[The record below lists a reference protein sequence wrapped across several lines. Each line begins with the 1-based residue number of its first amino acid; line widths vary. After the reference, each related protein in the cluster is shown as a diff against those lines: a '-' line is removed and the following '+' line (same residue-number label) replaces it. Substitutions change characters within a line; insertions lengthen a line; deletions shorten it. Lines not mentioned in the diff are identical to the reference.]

1 MRKIENINVRGI
13 EQIISPVE
21 LKREQPLDEAA
32 AETVVEA
39 REVVKHIL
47 DGSDP
52 RLLVIVG
59 PCSIHDERMALEY
72 AGRLSKLAPQ
82 VKERLFVL
90 LRVFFRKT
98 AQDGRLERADQ
109 RSASGRHI

>member
-1 MRKIENINVRGI
+1 MRPIENINVRGI
-13 EQIISPVE
+13 EQIVSPVD

-47 DGSDP
+47 NGSDP

-59 PCSIHDERMALEY
+59 PCSIHDERVALEY
-72 AGRLSKLAPQ
+72 AGRLAKLAER
-82 VKERLFVL
+82 VEDRLFVL
-90 LRVFFRKT
+90 MRVYFEKPRTTVGWK
-98 AQDGRLERADQ
+98 GL
-109 RSASGRHI
+109 